1 MDLLGQVGVD
11 DSVVEVAIDGSR
23 VEGLIKLGWFSHQAL
38 DGIGVGFA
46 LLRSHGIEVD
56 SGFDI
61 VVGTLLV
68 LSRKVVVHPVVDV
81 GPVMSR
87 TPWLWTGCS
96 LYQ

>member
-1 MDLLGQVGVD
+1 MDLLGQVGVN
-11 DSVVEVAIDGSR
+11 DSVVEVAVDRSR
-23 VEGLIKLGWFSHQAL
+23 VEGLIKLGWFGHQAL
-38 DGIGVGFA
+38 DGVGVGFA

-56 SGFDI
+56 SDLDI

-68 LSRKVVVHPVVDV
+68 LFRKVVVRPVIDV

-87 TPWLWTGCS
+87 TPRLWTGCS